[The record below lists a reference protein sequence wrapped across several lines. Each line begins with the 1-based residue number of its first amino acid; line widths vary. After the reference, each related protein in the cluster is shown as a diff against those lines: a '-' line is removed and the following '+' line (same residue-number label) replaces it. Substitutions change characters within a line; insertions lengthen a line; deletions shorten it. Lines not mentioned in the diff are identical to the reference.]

1 MQETQLKVQQRADEK
16 IQNSE
21 FIMSTLGVEGTKL
34 GVLLLDAS
42 QTLHVSSILEIRNS
56 DLLELVSITIKP
68 LIIERFQH
76 EFHTPHYDWNVS
88 YVRDKWDNNQNRI
101 IKISSFIFDM
111 VGGIS
116 NIDRIIGNLS
126 KSPIFA
132 NLLCNLYN
140 KGVSDIVFSTLGG
153 LGIFN
158 YFLYNTKIT
167 TENPINE
174 IYDLPL
180 ASGQESYFIESEYDR
195 FKSLKKISKQNFSFA
210 PKRYEVWENGEL
222 EESGGTNH
230 NLVASIVYVDNME
243 LVRLDILDHTLY
255 HDIFETQFFD
265 DFISQHD
272 RLQLI
277 TIPRQTNIES
287 NFLSTYMSI
296 NGSTRDKKIFNK
308 TDSYCCN
315 IFLKRGKIVKMSFML
330 ANPDRVL
337 EFYNN

>member
-1 MQETQLKVQQRADEK
+1 MHGINLKVQQHADDK
-16 IQNSE
+16 IQKSE

-42 QTLHVSSILEIRNS
+42 QTLHVSSSLEIRNS
-56 DLLELVSITIKP
+56 DVLELVSNTIKP

-88 YVRDKWDNNQNRI
+88 YGRNEWDNNQNRI
-101 IKISSFIFDM
+101 IKVSSFIFDM

-116 NIDRIIGNLS
+116 DIDRIIGNLS
-126 KSPIFA
+126 QSPIFA

-158 YFLYNTKIT
+158 YFLYNTRIEN
-167 TENPINE
+167 ENPINE
-174 IYDLPL
+174 IHDLPI
-180 ASGQESYFIESEYDR
+180 ASGQESYYLESEYDR
-195 FKSLKKISKQNFSFA
+195 FKSLKKIRKQNFSFA
-210 PKRYEVWENGEL
+210 PKRYEVWSNGEL
-222 EESGGTNH
+222 EESGGTIH
-230 NLVASIVYVDNME
+230 NIVANIVYEDNKE
-243 LVRLDILDHTLY
+243 LVRLDILDRTLY

-287 NFLSTYMSI
+287 NFLSTFMSI
-296 NGSTRDKKIFNK
+296 NGSTRDEKIFNS

-315 IFLKRGKIVKMSFML
+315 IFIKKGKIVKMSFVL